1 MQDIFEW
8 YRKGLLFYGPYRAYF
23 GKSRQPFSEYIPKT
37 QYSGERLHSRSE
49 PERKEQHNEIKPASI
64 AETKTEIKSG
74 NKNEESQKIETKQDL
89 EPSQK
94 IEKQNE
100 ISQNEKV
107 GSPEIYRNEIKAERT
122 DITTRRNRPA
132 DYYDRAEMRW

>member
-1 MQDIFEW
+1 MEDIFEW

-64 AETKTEIKSG
+64 AETKTEIKSE

-89 EPSQK
+89 ESSQK

-100 ISQNEKV
+100 ISQNEKL
-107 GSPEIYRNEIKAERT
+107 GLPEYQQKDFRQT
-122 DITTRRNRPA
+122 DIIPRKRPA
-132 DYYDRAEMRW
+132 NYYDSAELRW